1 MDKRANLSIETPMS
15 QIKFILI
22 IVTIQIW
29 GKKKKNGKKGSV
41 KNAVFTKFSK

>member
-29 GKKKKNGKKGSV
+29 GKGRKMERR
-41 KNAVFTKFSK
+41 AR